1 MEVCR
6 FFQFADGGAPVCDG
20 GNGAGSN
27 GQTCR
32 SQLGTDLL
40 GWLDSLHSAVLVTHV
55 YRGLS
60 MLCSIQ
66 IIAAAAAAAAA
77 TMATAVRSI
86 QNTNRQTYSRLF
98 FLKSSCTELLK

>member
-6 FFQFADGGAPVCDG
+6 GFFQFAGGGAPVCDG
-20 GNGAGSN
+20 GNCAGSN

-86 QNTNRQTYSRLF
+86 QYKTPIVKLIADF
-98 FLKSSCTELLK
+98 FV

>member
-6 FFQFADGGAPVCDG
+6 LFFQFAGGGAPVCDG

-66 IIAAAAAAAAA
+66 IIAAAAAAA

-86 QNTNRQTYSRLF
+86 QYKTPIVKLIADF
-98 FLKSSCTELLK
+98 FV

>member
-1 MEVCR
+1 MSF
-6 FFQFADGGAPVCDG
+6 FFQLAGD
-20 GNGAGSN
+20 GAGSN

-66 IIAAAAAAAAA
+66 IIAAAAAAAA

-86 QNTNRQTYSRLF
+86 QYKTPIVKLIADF
-98 FLKSSCTELLK
+98 FV

>member
-1 MEVCR
+1 M
-6 FFQFADGGAPVCDG
+6 FFFKFAGSGAPVCDG
-20 GNGAGSN
+20 GTGAGSN

-55 YRGLS
+55 YHGLS
-60 MLCSIQ
+60 ILCSIQ
-66 IIAAAAAAAAA
+66 IIAAAAAA

-86 QNTNRQTYSRLF
+86 QYKTPIVKLIADF
-98 FLKSSCTELLK
+98 FV

>member
-6 FFQFADGGAPVCDG
+6 GFFQFAGGGAPVCDG
-20 GNGAGSN
+20 GNCAGSN

-66 IIAAAAAAAAA
+66 IIAAAAA
-77 TMATAVRSI
+77 MATAVRSI
-86 QNTNRQTYSRLF
+86 QYKTPIVKLIADF
-98 FLKSSCTELLK
+98 FV

>member
-6 FFQFADGGAPVCDG
+6 FFQLAGGGTPACDDGG
-20 GNGAGSN
+20 GAGSN

-40 GWLDSLHSAVLVTHV
+40 GWLDSAVLVTHV

-66 IIAAAAAAAAA
+66 IIAAAAAAAN
-77 TMATAVRSI
+77 MATAVRSI
-86 QNTNRQTYSRLF
+86 QYKTPI
-98 FLKSSCTELLK
+98 

>member
-6 FFQFADGGAPVCDG
+6 LFFQFAGGGAPVCDG
-20 GNGAGSN
+20 GNGTGSN

-66 IIAAAAAAAAA
+66 IIAAAAAAAA

-86 QNTNRQTYSRLF
+86 QYKTPIVKLIADF
-98 FLKSSCTELLK
+98 FV

>member
-6 FFQFADGGAPVCDG
+6 FFFQFAGGRALVCDG

-66 IIAAAAAAAAA
+66 IIAAAAA

-86 QNTNRQTYSRLF
+86 QYKTPFF
-98 FLKSSCTELLK
+98 FLKSMYRAT